1 MTPLNRLVLGAGGAH
16 AADQIV
22 VVALPLTA
30 AALFGFGPE
39 QVAWLVAVQSGAWLV
54 TTAPAGTLLDRHER
68 RKVLA
73 AAGFLSALALVG
85 ATLAIRLGWI
95 PLLAASIFFAA
106 IGTIVA
112 FLGSMAL
119 APELAEP
126 GRLAPANAR
135 LELARGIASTA
146 APLLAGP
153 LVRAGWPE
161 PVFLLA
167 ALASALA
174 GLAAL
179 SLPPQ
184 KLKPTERPGFIS
196 SVKEGAAFVLAQ
208 PILRALAVC
217 AVFWNFAFF
226 ALTAIFASWSLDRLG
241 LDPRE
246 AGWALSAFGV
256 GLILAA
262 LTASRVL
269 ALTSPGAVLFVGP
282 AMSALGGASIWMA
295 DLPGGRMA
303 ALALASLGWFLLGY
317 VPMIW
322 AVTQTTLRQIV
333 TPADRMGRVGAT
345 LQLLVYGVRPIGAL
359 AGGWVAKTW
368 GMPTAFACIVALF
381 ALAATSVAFS
391 PLPALKRFPERG
403 EF

>member
-1 MTPLNRLVLGAGGAH
+1 MTPLNRLVLGAGGAN

-22 VVALPLTA
+22 VTALPLTA
-30 AALFGFGPE
+30 AAIFGFGPE
-39 QVAWLVAVQSGAWLV
+39 AVAWLVAVQSGAWLV

-73 AAGFLSALALVG
+73 AAGFLSALALLA
-85 ATLAIRLGWI
+85 ATLAIRMGWI

-106 IGTIVA
+106 IGTIVS

-174 GLAAL
+174 GVAAL

-184 KLKPTERPGFIS
+184 KMKPVGRPGFVS
-196 SVKEGAAFVLAQ
+196 SLTEGTAFVLGQ

-217 AVFWNFAFF
+217 ALFWNFAFF

-246 AGWALSAFGV
+246 AGWALSAFGF

-269 ALTSPGAVLFVGP
+269 AATSPGAVLLAGP
-282 AMSALGGASIWMA
+282 VMSTAGALAIWGA
-295 DLPGGRMA
+295 DLAGGGVG
-303 ALALASLGWFLLGY
+303 ALAMASLGWFLLGY
-317 VPMIW
+317 LPMVW

-333 TPADRMGRVGAT
+333 TPPERLGRVGAT
-345 LQLLVYGVRPIGAL
+345 LQLAVYGVRPIGAL
-359 AGGWVAKTW
+359 AGGWVAKVW
-368 GMPTAFACIVALF
+368 GMPTALACIAALF
-381 ALAATSVAFS
+381 ACAATSVAFS
-391 PLPALKRFPERG
+391 PLPALKRFPEKG